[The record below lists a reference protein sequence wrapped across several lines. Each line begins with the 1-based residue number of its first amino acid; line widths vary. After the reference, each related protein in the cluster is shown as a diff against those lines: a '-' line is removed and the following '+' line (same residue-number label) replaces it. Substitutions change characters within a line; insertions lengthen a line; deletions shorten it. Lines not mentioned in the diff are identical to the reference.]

1 MIENIIYINLEER
14 KDRKKHIIEELT
26 KYIPEDKI
34 IRFDAI
40 KHEHGFIGCAKSHLE
55 CIKLARKNNWDNV
68 MIVEDDVHWY
78 DYSNGLQLLEK
89 LLMKKYDVIVCAG
102 TISYF
107 NSWTHKLYECQSG
120 SAYVVHKSYYSILI
134 EHWEYY
140 LKLLE
145 ETLQVRKYALD
156 ITWKELQWKHKWY
169 IVYPPLFTQKEGYS
183 SIGNKIDN
191 PEKYFFISNFYT
203 FKRKHQKTI
212 IKVTSLI
219 SILYFLYINIIYLF
233 Y

>member
-26 KYIPEDKI
+26 KYISEDKI
-34 IRFDAI
+34 MRFDAI

-78 DYSNGLQLLEK
+78 DYSNGIQLLEK
-89 LLMKKYDVIVCAG
+89 LLTKKYDVIVCGG
-102 TISYF
+102 TFSYY
-107 NSWTHKLYECQSG
+107 NPWSYKLYECRCG
-120 SAYVVHKSYYSILI
+120 SAYIVHKSYYNTLI
-134 EHWEYY
+134 KHWEFN

-145 ETLQVRKYALD
+145 ETLQVRKYMQD
-156 ITWKELQWKHKWY
+156 VTWKELQWKDNWY
-169 IVYPPLFTQKEGYS
+169 IVYPPLFVQKEGHS
-183 SIGNKIDN
+183 NIGNKIVN
-191 PEKYFFISNFYT
+191 HEKYFFISNFYT

-212 IKVTSLI
+212 IKVTSLL